1 MSDAASPRVARH
13 EMRLAQLL
21 LILAGL
27 GMWAASRMPW
37 VIIRTFDGLGQPKT
51 TTLDGGMWSSV
62 LVPLALTLLVAAV
75 AGLAVRGWPLR
86 VLAILVAVAS
96 AGASYLAICQWVV
109 PDVAVRA
116 ADLAEVP
123 VMYLVG
129 SERRFEGAA
138 LTLSA
143 GICALLAAV
152 LLMRIAATGGAAAAR
167 YAPPSARRSIVD
179 SGDVSAGPGSPLS
192 DRTIWDALD
201 EGRDPTDGPPP
212 ANPEGR

>member
-1 MSDAASPRVARH
+1 MIDIAARGSGRR

-21 LILAGL
+21 LILAAL
-27 GMWAASRMPW
+27 GMWVASRMPW

-51 TTLDGGMWSSV
+51 TTLNGAMWSSA

-75 AGLAVRGWPLR
+75 AGLAVRGWLLR
-86 VLAILVAVAS
+86 VLAILVAIAS
-96 AGASYLAICQWVV
+96 AGASYLAICQWMLR
-109 PDVAVRA
+109 DVAVRA

-152 LLMRIAATGGAAAAR
+152 LLMRIAATGGAAATR
-167 YAPPSARRSIVD
+167 YAPPSARRSAVQ
-179 SGDVSAGPGSPLS
+179 SGDVSTGAGNPLS
-192 DRTIWDALD
+192 ERTIWDALD
-201 EGRDPTDGPPP
+201 EGQDPTDGPPQS
-212 ANPEGR
+212 NPEGR